1 MNIENKQNLK
11 KISQTLKTMIPM
23 MFGVLLLVS
32 LVTTIWEKQ
41 IPRLFTGNTF
51 LDPLLGAL
59 AGSISFGIPLT
70 SYIVGGELLSKG
82 VTLLA
87 VAAFVMAWTTVGVT
101 MLPLE
106 AKFLGK
112 RFAVSRNIIN
122 FIFSIVVAVLTV
134 STLDIFGV

>member
-1 MNIENKQNLK
+1 M
-11 KISQTLKTMIPM
+11 MPM
-23 MFGVLLLVS
+23 MLGVLLLVS
-32 LVTTIWEKQ
+32 LVTTVWEKQ

-51 LDPLLGAL
+51 LDPLFGAL

-70 SYIVGGELLSKG
+70 SYVVGGELLAKG

-87 VAAFVMAWTTVGVT
+87 VTAFVMAWTTVGVT

-112 RFAVSRNIIN
+112 RFAISRNIIN
-122 FIFSIVVAVLTV
+122 FIFSIIIAVLTV
-134 STLDIFGV
+134 STLNIL